1 MLIGWTLIEVQGDY
15 LLLSIL
21 VVGIVFQEGAGGVDF
36 AHKDGGVGVE
46 AIFYL
51 TKSVAVNFRQK
62 FIGLVAPGRLVV
74 HLAQH
79 SPDLGDG
86 RGIVA
91 EAAVGADVVKE
102 TRAMGRGEAL
112 RVLAVDGI

>member
-1 MLIGWTLIEVQGDY
+1 MIGWTLIEVQGDY
-15 LLLSIL
+15 LLLYIL
-21 VVGIVFQEGAGGVDF
+21 VVGIVFQEGAGGVDL
-36 AHKDGGVGVE
+36 AHEDGGVGVE

-51 TKSVAVNFRQK
+51 TKSLAVVVRQK
-62 FIGLVAPGRLVV
+62 FIRLVVPRRLVV

-91 EAAVGADVVKE
+91 EAAVGADVVEE
-102 TRAMGRGEAL
+102 TRTMGRGEAL
-112 RVLAVDGI
+112 CVLAVDGI